1 MIVLSYSVP
10 YNHPFFRNY
19 TKSVSVA
26 VRWTKNPGPWKLID
40 VGNSKLFHEL
50 FLERQ
55 LSRRVDDF
63 MYVPLQ
69 MPRDQRDYSQSRG
82 IDTLDEALTKAGI
95 ETNLTFYRVCKVVE
109 ECPYDS

>member
-1 MIVLSYSVP
+1 MLDLILPCTQPLS
-10 YNHPFFRNY
+10 RNY

-40 VGNSKLFHEL
+40 VGNSKLLHEL
-50 FLERQ
+50 FLERH
-55 LSRRVDDF
+55 LSRKVDDF

-69 MPRDQRDYSQSRG
+69 MPRDQRDYSQSKG
-82 IDTLDEALTKAGI
+82 IDTLDEALTKEGI
-95 ETNLTFYRVCKVVE
+95 YTDLTFYRVCKMVE